1 MNQLTVMLNG
11 NGPNGPHQ
19 SQQQPGQ
26 FFTFAGQPTMGTQGA
41 TTFSLDQHHQQQ
53 TQQLGATHHQPQ
65 LVTFQSQP
73 QAAGTMMLSTTPGSQ
88 AYSGAQSSMNQ
99 QTQGAIQYFITQ
111 PQQATQQQILAPTQ
125 SQFGEYRVV
134 SHWWWLR
141 TSPRYNSQV
150 QSKLSSLLN

>member
-1 MNQLTVMLNG
+1 
-11 NGPNGPHQ
+11 PNG
-19 SQQQPGQ
+19 QQQSHQPNQ
-26 FFTFAGQPTMGTQGA
+26 FFTFTGQPSMGTQGA
-41 TTFSLDQHHQQQ
+41 ITLDHHQQQ
-53 TQQLGATHHQPQ
+53 AQQLGATHPQPQ

-88 AYSGAQSSMNQ
+88 TYSGAQSGMTQ

-134 SHWWWLR
+134 SHSVALAPQF
-141 TSPRYNSQV
+141 TCPGQV
-150 QSKLSSLLN
+150 FF